1 MTSEEKLGNKNLL
14 AIKRIDPHAEALMAQ
29 PAISALYEFDVNQT
43 KWQKTDV
50 DGPLFVYKRTE
61 PPIHSLM
68 IANRQSLKDFIEP
81 ITESLKLRYE
91 TPYIFM
97 YRKDGSIK
105 GLWFHDKD
113 ECERIYRLLTNISD
127 PSVSQK
133 IETRPQSGSV
143 SNVPHESSKNDNKPL
158 PSRKTKET
166 LGHKSDNKPSTSKK
180 SECTTPQKENVR
192 NKQQIDSKISQ
203 TVNLNESRLGRNAT
217 PTKVPSE
224 NSQKLLHQK
233 NVGERKNLIAIT
245 RIDPFADSVITQSS
259 YAVLFDFDITGQK
272 WEKTRIE
279 GVLFVYKRLDFPLY
293 SLMIANRQSL
303 DDFIQPIID
312 TLKLKLDTPYIF
324 VYKPD
329 GEIKGLW
336 FHDESECKRMFGV
349 LSNLLSS
356 VTSTSKG
363 SS

>member
-1 MTSEEKLGNKNLL
+1 MTSEEKLENKNLL

-29 PAISALYEFDVNQT
+29 PAISALYEFDVTQT

-61 PPIHSLM
+61 HPLHSLM

-81 ITESLKLRYE
+81 ISVSLKLRYE
-91 TPYIFM
+91 PPYIFM

-105 GLWFHDKD
+105 ALWFHDKD
-113 ECERIYRLLTNISD
+113 ECERIYSLLVDLSD

-133 IETRPQSGSV
+133 IETRPQFESV
-143 SNVPHESSKNDNKPL
+143 SNVPPESSKNDNKP
-158 PSRKTKET
+158 SRKTKET
-166 LGHKSDNKPSTSKK
+166 MGYKSENKPSTSKK
-180 SECTTPQKENVR
+180 SESATPQKENIR

-203 TVNLNESRLGRNAT
+203 KVILNESRPERNAT
-217 PTKVPSE
+217 PSKVSSD
-224 NSQKLLHQK
+224 NSQKVLQQK
-233 NVGERKNLIAIT
+233 NVGERKNLNAIT

-259 YAVLFDFDITGQK
+259 YTALFDFDTAGQK
-272 WEKTRIE
+272 WEKTRID
-279 GVLFVYKRLDFPLY
+279 GALFVYKRLDFPLY
-293 SLMIANRQSL
+293 SFMIANRQSL
-303 DDFIQPIID
+303 EDFIQPIIN

-336 FHDESECKRMFGV
+336 FHDESECKRMFGI

-356 VTSTSKG
+356 VTSTSK
-363 SS
+363 